1 MSKKQ
6 NSSIKVAAMSLG
18 LTVEQTEE
26 LLDMKM
32 LASVKENE
40 RRQISEMYKKLYEHN
55 EKLEDSFKKL
65 KECAVAFAFILPEPH
80 KDASESITNTELY
93 RVQHKMAK
101 KQWLDWFNTNAQ

>member
-1 MSKKQ
+1 MSKKP
-6 NSSIKVAAMSLG
+6 NSSLKVAAMSLS
-18 LTVEQTEE
+18 LTVEETQE

-32 LASVKENE
+32 LRAVSENE
-40 RRQISEMYKKLYEHN
+40 RRQVSDMYKKLYEQN

-65 KECAVAFAFILPEPH
+65 KECAVTFAFILPEPH

-101 KQWLDWFNTNAQ
+101 KQWLDWFNNNPQ

>member
-18 LTVEQTEE
+18 LTVEETEE

-32 LASVKENE
+32 LLRVADNE
-40 RRQISEMYKKLYEHN
+40 RRQVSEMYKKLYEQN
-55 EKLEDSFKKL
+55 EQLEKSFVKL
-65 KECAVAFAFILPEPH
+65 KECAVAFAFIIPEPH
-80 KDASESITNTELY
+80 KDSSDSITNTELY

-101 KQWLDWFNTNAQ
+101 KQWLDWFNNNPQ